1 LPTKRNEWRFLLKV
15 LRFQLFPYRN
25 NKKKKQEKI
34 SWKMKKNGKFSQWT
48 SLRLFLFSFNLVVMA
63 NEVKKKINTQKK
75 ILNDIEKW
83 KSFSFS
89 LILNN
94 SLLSLKNTTF
104 ASAKKTFSSSTNFHS
119 LFYVD

>member
-1 LPTKRNEWRFLLKV
+1 
-15 LRFQLFPYRN
+15 
-25 NKKKKQEKI
+25 
-34 SWKMKKNGKFSQWT
+34 MKKNGKFSQWT